1 MVAAAGEDDAVV
13 AAAWVDTVAAVWA
26 HLDKEADRSVRVYSP
41 SAVAASRYTVVAA
54 CYPCR
59 SFVLSFW
66 LSFALSRTLSLS
78 LDCSISLSL
87 ALSLQL

>member
-13 AAAWVDTVAAVWA
+13 AAAWVDTVAAVWV

-59 SFVLSFW
+59 SGLCSLFLTFFRSFSHSLSF
-66 LSFALSRTLSLS
+66 S
-78 LDCSISLSL
+78 
-87 ALSLQL
+87 